1 MKLAHGTDSTARA
14 KQIGWQR
21 VERILGYRRR
31 GVLIKVLL
39 TAIFVVVAFVF
50 IIPFYWMLVSSLRP
64 SELIFTESNKFIP
77 SRVTLETYRELF
89 AQLPYL
95 RWYLNSV
102 VMTGSFAFLSVIV
115 CTLGGFALAQY
126 RFPFR
131 DTIFLTI
138 LGSQMIPFH
147 LLLIPLFTILVRFKL
162 IDTYLGAIVPLV
174 AHPFGLFYM
183 RQYMLGISSDLLD
196 AARVDGAS
204 EYRLFYE
211 IVLPLVKPAMG
222 TLMILF
228 SMEFWNNLLWPLIVM
243 RTEEKLPLAVG
254 IAGLVNQYRPQYDL
268 VMAASALASVPIMI
282 LFLLMQRQFITGMT
296 ATALVIEK

>member
-1 MKLAHGTDSTARA
+1 MKLTGAKRFGKRA
-14 KQIGWQR
+14 
-21 VERILGYRRR
+21 EPILGQRRR
-31 GVLIKVLL
+31 GILLKVLL
-39 TAIFVVVAFVF
+39 TAIFAALAFVF
-50 IIPFYWMLVSSLRP
+50 IIPFYWMFVSSLRP
-64 SELIFTESNKFIP
+64 SELIFAESSKFFP
-77 SRVTLETYRELF
+77 SRVTLETYLKLF
-89 AQLPYL
+89 AQLPYF
-95 RWYLNSV
+95 RWYLNSLI
-102 VMTGSFAFLSVIV
+102 MTGGFALLSVIV

-126 RFPFR
+126 RFPSR

-138 LGSQMIPFH
+138 LGSQMVPFH
-147 LLLIPLFTILVRFKL
+147 LLLIPLFAMLVRLKL

-222 TLMILF
+222 TLAILF

-243 RTEEKLPLAVG
+243 RSEEKLPLAVG

-268 VMAASALASVPIMI
+268 VMAASVLASVPIMI

-296 ATALVIEK
+296 ATAFVIEK